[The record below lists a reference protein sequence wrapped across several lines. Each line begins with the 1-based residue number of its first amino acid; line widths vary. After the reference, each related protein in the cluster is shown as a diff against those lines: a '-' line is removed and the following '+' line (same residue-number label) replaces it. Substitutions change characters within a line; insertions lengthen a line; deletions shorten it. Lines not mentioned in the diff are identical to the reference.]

1 MARALNPFLRALLL
15 RSYHFIKTSHPNII
29 VLRVGISLYGQV
41 EVLTSDNYEG
51 VEVLEKI

>member
-1 MARALNPFLRALLL
+1 MTMALNPFLRALLL

-29 VLRVGISLYGQV
+29 VLRVGISSYGQV
-41 EVLTSDNYEG
+41 EVLTNDNYKG